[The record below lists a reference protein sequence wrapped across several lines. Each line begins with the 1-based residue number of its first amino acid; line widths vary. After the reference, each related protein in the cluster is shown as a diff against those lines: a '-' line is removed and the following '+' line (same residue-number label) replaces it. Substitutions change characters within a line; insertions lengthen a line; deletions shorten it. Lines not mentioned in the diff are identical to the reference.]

1 VAPLPE
7 RFTEWL
13 AAAEAR
19 YLADLTRA
27 ELGRALRA
35 LSSCYVERRG
45 RLADGAALATA
56 GQRAA
61 FALFYGP
68 LHYLVVH
75 AIASRLRPAGDTPPR
90 GTIVDLGCG
99 TGAAGAAWA
108 GVHGGR
114 VLGFDVNPWAVREA
128 GWTYHQLRI
137 DGSASRVPAARVRLT
152 PRPATVLAAYLV
164 NELPGEERA
173 PLRERLLTAAAEGS
187 QVLVVEPIARGVTPW
202 WSEWRRAF
210 ERAGGHA
217 DEWRIPVD
225 LPPSLRDLD
234 RSAGLDH
241 RELTARTLSLGLR
254 RVEH

>member
-1 VAPLPE
+1 MAPLPE

-19 YLADLTRA
+19 YLANLTRA

-45 RLADGAALATA
+45 RLAEGAALATA
-56 GQRAA
+56 GKRAA

-68 LHYLVVH
+68 LHYLLVH
-75 AIASRLRPAGDTPPR
+75 AIASRLQPAADAPPR
-90 GTIVDLGCG
+90 GAIVDLGCG

-114 VLGFDVNPWAVREA
+114 VAGFDVNPWAVREA
-128 GWTYHQLRI
+128 GWTYHQLRV
-137 DGSASRVPAARVRLT
+137 DGSASRAPAARVRLA
-152 PRPATVLAAYLV
+152 PAPKIVLAAYLV
-164 NELPGEERA
+164 NELPPEERA
-173 PLRERLLTAAAEGS
+173 ALRERLLATAAAGS

-202 WSEWRRAF
+202 WSEWQRTF
-210 ERAGGHA
+210 ESAGGRA
-217 DEWRIPVD
+217 DEWRIPID
-225 LPPSLRDLD
+225 LPPLLRDLD

-241 RELTARTLSLGLR
+241 RELTARTLCLR
-254 RVEH
+254 LERT

>member
-1 VAPLPE
+1 MAPLPE
-7 RFTEWL
+7 RFAEWL

-19 YLADLTRA
+19 YLANLTRA

-45 RLADGAALATA
+45 RLAEGAALATA
-56 GQRAA
+56 GKRAA

-75 AIASRLRPAGDTPPR
+75 AIAGRLQPADDAPPR
-90 GTIVDLGCG
+90 GAIVDLGCG

-114 VLGFDVNPWAVREA
+114 VAGFDVNPWAVREA
-128 GWTYHQLRI
+128 AWTYHALRI
-137 DGSASRVPAARVRLT
+137 DGSASRAPAARVRLT
-152 PRPATVLAAYLV
+152 PPPRTVLAAYLV
-164 NELPGEERA
+164 NELPAGERA
-173 PLRERLLTAAAEGS
+173 PLRERLLAAAAAGS
-187 QVLVVEPIARGVTPW
+187 PVLVVEPIARGVTPW

-210 ERAGGHA
+210 ESAGGRA
-217 DEWRIPVD
+217 DEWRFPVD
-225 LPPSLRDLD
+225 LPSLLRDLD

-241 RELTARTLSLGLR
+241 RELTARTLSLRLN
-254 RVEH
+254 ES